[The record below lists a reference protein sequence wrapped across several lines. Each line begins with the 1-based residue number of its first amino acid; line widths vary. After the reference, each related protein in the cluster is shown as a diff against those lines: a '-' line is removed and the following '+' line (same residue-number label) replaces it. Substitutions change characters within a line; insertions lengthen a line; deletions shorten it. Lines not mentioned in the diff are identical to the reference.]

1 MIQHIIFVCL
11 MSLNQVT
18 WDNGQNIE
26 VGGRRSDP
34 NTGFQLE
41 GLVADVE
48 VFGRLLEE
56 EEAEAYTSC
65 ASGLRGD
72 LASWSGD
79 SWEVVGNLTPVL
91 LE

>member
-1 MIQHIIFVCL
+1 MQSYDIRHLL
-11 MSLNQVT
+11 MSNQVT

-26 VGGRRSDP
+26 VGGRKSDP

-41 GLVADVE
+41 GRVADVE

-56 EEAEAYTSC
+56 EEALAYTSC
-65 ASGLRGD
+65 ASDLRGD
-72 LASWSGD
+72 LASWSED
-79 SWEVVGNLTPVL
+79 SWEVVGNITSVF